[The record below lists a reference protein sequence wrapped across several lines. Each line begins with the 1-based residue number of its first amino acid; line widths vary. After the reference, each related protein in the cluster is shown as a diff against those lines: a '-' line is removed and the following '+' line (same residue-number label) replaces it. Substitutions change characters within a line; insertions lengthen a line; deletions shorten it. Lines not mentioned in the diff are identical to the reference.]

1 MIFNSIFASKLTLV
15 WIPQS
20 PSHTTVVVSLSPQ
33 TCSSLAVKYNMS
45 AETVYSAGSC
55 DLCLVLLQVLL
66 LLQAARRIAFA
77 LKSIGEL
84 ILEFSFFSCIHVSM
98 SIRRRRYCP

>member
-1 MIFNSIFASKLTLV
+1 MTCNTICVCQLTLV

-20 PSHTTVVVSLSPQ
+20 SSHTTVVVSLSPQ

-55 DLCLVLLQVLL
+55 DSCLVLLQAWLV
-66 LLQAARRIAFA
+66 LQAARRIAFA

-84 ILEFSFFSCIHVSM
+84 ILAVFFLFFAFM
-98 SIRRRRYCP
+98 